1 MIATRKFRRRVVTW
15 TVCVWVVAGC
25 SLEVNIHVADSDEV
39 ESTQPAPEP
48 PVAPEPPAPPAP
60 PRIGLPLRPV
70 PPIVTAEPLVDDVI
84 RDALLRRNVPTN
96 PGLERR
102 PTADVSREPVFTPFT
117 VAPSIRNRSEVVR
130 AIEQAYPPLLRDAG
144 IGGRV
149 LVYFFIDAEGN
160 VGSVRIDKTSG
171 HAALDAAALTVA
183 EVYRF
188 RPAENRG
195 VDVPVWVSFP
205 ITFQVR

>member
-1 MIATRKFRRRVVTW
+1 L
-15 TVCVWVVAGC
+15 VAGC
-25 SLEVNIHVADSDEV
+25 SVEVNIHMADSDEA

-48 PVAPEPPAPPAP
+48 PAP
-60 PRIGLPLRPV
+60 PRIVLPLRPV

>member
-1 MIATRKFRRRVVTW
+1 MIATRKFRRRLVAW
-15 TVCVWVVAGC
+15 TVCGWVVAGC
-25 SLEVNIHVADSDEV
+25 SVEVNIHMADSDEA
-39 ESTQPAPEP
+39 ESTQP
-48 PVAPEPPAPPAP
+48 APEPPAPPAP
-60 PRIGLPLRPV
+60 PRIVLPLRPV

-160 VGSVRIDKTSG
+160 VGSVRIHETSG
-171 HAALDAAALTVA
+171 HAALDDAALIVA
-183 EVYRF
+183 EAYRF

>member
-1 MIATRKFRRRVVTW
+1 MIATRKFRRRLVAW
-15 TVCVWVVAGC
+15 TVCVGVVAGC
-25 SLEVNIHVADSDEV
+25 SVEVNIHMAESDEA

-48 PVAPEPPAPPAP
+48 PAP
-60 PRIGLPLRPV
+60 PRIVLPLRPV

-84 RDALLRRNVPTN
+84 RDALLRWNVPTN

-160 VGSVRIDKTSG
+160 VGSVRIHETSG
-171 HAALDAAALTVA
+171 HATLDAAALTVA
-183 EVYRF
+183 EAYRF

-205 ITFQVR
+205 ITFQVRPR